1 MAEMPKAE
9 VMIYAGS
16 PTLLRPDEGDD
27 NCLVLGLDKTL
38 PETRDSGQAVIQVRR
53 IGWITPDG
61 KTWSDV
67 PPWRKDEAVPIFV
80 PLAPH
85 ATG

>member
-1 MAEMPKAE
+1 
-9 VMIYAGS
+9 MIYAGS

-27 NCLVLGLDKTL
+27 NWLVLGLDKTL